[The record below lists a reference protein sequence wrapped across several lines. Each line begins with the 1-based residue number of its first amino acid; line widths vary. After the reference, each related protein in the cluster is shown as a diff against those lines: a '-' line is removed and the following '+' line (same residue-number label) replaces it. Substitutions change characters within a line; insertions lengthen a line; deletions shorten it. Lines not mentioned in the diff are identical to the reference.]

1 VKRVSWNPEKN
12 KWLKEMRGVSFEQVA
27 EILEQNAEVD
37 VIDHPNQKK
46 YPGQEI
52 YIIKINDYI
61 YLVPAIETDAEIF
74 LKTVIPSRKAT
85 TKYLR

>member
-1 VKRVSWNPEKN
+1 MSWNPEKN
-12 KWLKEMRGVSFEQVA
+12 EWLRENRGVCFEQVA
-27 EILEQNAEVD
+27 DILEQNVEVD

-46 YPGQEI
+46 YPGQEM
-52 YIIKINDYI
+52 YIVKINDYI